1 MLPES
6 NAAPNSDDLIENAIY
21 VSSGS
26 NSTFGTSDYILFYGE
41 SPVVWNRNTVNNI
54 FTHTIN
60 FYTNET
66 CYFLTI
72 GNSPGKRIQFQNS
85 STSAPNITV
94 TKYNDY
100 QYHEIDTVNLLQSG
114 REWYGE
120 YFNAVNSY
128 SFNFTFPNIDIT
140 SPVNIISNITARNTI
155 PTCFTISSC
164 GKVDSLNISAIPG
177 ATNTQYANIAVDT
190 LVSNPTGQNIQLT
203 ISKITPTSIGWLD
216 NIDVNTISNLYFNS
230 PQVSFRNLSCVG
242 NGNISQFI
250 MNNANSSVKIW
261 DISDPFNIKEQQAS
275 LNGSSLSY
283 IVNTDS
289 LKQFIAFDTSAFF
302 TPIFDGQV
310 PNQNLHA
317 LPQPDMIIVA
327 HPDFIQQANRL
338 AAIHMAHGNFN
349 VVVVTPQEIYN
360 EFSSGV
366 QDVAAIRNFL
376 RMFYNR
382 ADSSLNNFPKY
393 LLMFG
398 DGSYDYKNHLSVN
411 INFVPTY
418 ESFNSLTPTACYAT
432 DDFFGIL
439 DSTGGYYCN
448 GTIEVGAGRFPVRT
462 ADEAK
467 IMVDK
472 VEDYIS
478 KKSSYTEKN
487 GCTTFTK
494 KNTGDWQNMICFIAD
509 DGDNNLHLDQV
520 EGLTS
525 YVDTANNNLNIEKI
539 YIDAYIEVNGSDG
552 VSCPDV
558 NKAINNRVE
567 EGALIIN
574 YTGHGGPTGWANAKV
589 LQLSDITSWSNIT
602 NMPVFVTAS
611 CEFCPFDN
619 PAMTSGGE
627 QIVLNPNGGGIAIFS
642 TTRVAFSNTNFNLE
656 KSFYKFALKKYN
668 GEYNRFGDILKL
680 AKNDNGD
687 IVNNRIFALL
697 GDPALQLSYPGY
709 DVTTTEINGQPALSA
724 VDTIKPLSKVTVSG
738 IIQDDYGDTLKNF
751 NGRIYPTVYDKK
763 YITRTLGNIST
774 SIPVNFYQQEHI
786 LFKGVD
792 TVINGKFTFSFVP
805 SKDMIQSY
813 GIGRISY
820 YAKMDSSND
829 ATGYYENPS
838 FIFGGI
844 DSTSTSD
851 ISGPKIQL
859 YMNNT
864 SFISGGTTDNNPLL
878 LAFLEDSCGI
888 NYNSCNYGHDII
900 AVLDTN
906 TKQSIVLDDY
916 YNPDINTYKSG
927 VVLYPFINLSYG
939 KHSLMIKAWDE
950 NNNFSEAYTEFVVS
964 SPGSLISNN
973 IFNYPNP
980 FNNKTYFF
988 FKHNQPCCDLDVE
1001 INIYSLTGML
1011 VATINKKVSSVG
1023 SSIVPIEWNGYN
1035 NWGEKLNSGTYLYH
1049 IMITTSGGSY
1059 IESSNKL
1066 IIVR

>member
-1 MLPES
+1 
-6 NAAPNSDDLIENAIY
+6 
-21 VSSGS
+21 
-26 NSTFGTSDYILFYGE
+26 
-41 SPVVWNRNTVNNI
+41 
-54 FTHTIN
+54 
-60 FYTNET
+60 
-66 CYFLTI
+66 
-72 GNSPGKRIQFQNS
+72 
-85 STSAPNITV
+85 
-94 TKYNDY
+94 
-100 QYHEIDTVNLLQSG
+100 
-114 REWYGE
+114 
-120 YFNAVNSY
+120 
-128 SFNFTFPNIDIT
+128 
-140 SPVNIISNITARNTI
+140 
-155 PTCFTISSC
+155 
-164 GKVDSLNISAIPG
+164 
-177 ATNTQYANIAVDT
+177 
-190 LVSNPTGQNIQLT
+190 
-203 ISKITPTSIGWLD
+203 
-216 NIDVNTISNLYFNS
+216 
-230 PQVSFRNLSCVG
+230 
-242 NGNISQFI
+242 